1 MDLVGT
7 GHGNNRLTRGGSGDG
22 CARLSLLSFPFSQ
35 ANILAAR
42 AVTNIM
48 KSSLGPMGMDKML
61 VRDGDG
67 GEMCAFEGAQ
77 WSAR

>member
-1 MDLVGT
+1 MAALGFP
-7 GHGNNRLTRGGSGDG
+7 LCSLPS
-22 CARLSLLSFPFSQ
+22 LSPSQ

-67 GEMCAFEGAQ
+67 DAMCAFERAQ